1 MTLPVRSETRERHN
15 LIAETRH
22 SLRVAKDSLNKLK
35 SSDPVTNNDDLRQAV
50 KDSAKQ
56 VKKAIAK
63 ADKLAQKWIDR
74 IERVT
79 DT

>member
-1 MTLPVRSETRERHN
+1 
-15 LIAETRH
+15 
-22 SLRVAKDSLNKLK
+22 VAKDSLKKLK

-63 ADKLAQKWIDR
+63 ADKLAQKWINR

>member
-1 MTLPVRSETRERHN
+1 MTLPVRSETREKHN
-15 LIAETRH
+15 LIEETRH
-22 SLRVAKDSLNKLK
+22 SLRVAKDSLKKLK

>member
-1 MTLPVRSETRERHN
+1 MTLPVRTETREKHN
-15 LIAETRH
+15 LIEETRN
-22 SLRVAKDSLNKLK
+22 SLRRAKDLLKKLK
-35 SSDPVTNNDDLRQAV
+35 SSDPVTNDDGLREAV
-50 KDSAKQ
+50 KQSAKQ

-63 ADKLAQKWIDR
+63 ADKLAKEWIDR